1 MAEFKIRDKATGEI
15 FTIRE
20 KGTASVQEPM
30 AQPKSDIGGIASQA
44 GLGALSGLS
53 MNLLDTGNKPMSE
66 IVAGD
71 VGANIMKGASLAKN
85 PMEAFKR
92 FAQGGMMS
100 AQSIDPI
107 QEATLAQNGFPTL
120 PQPQGIAQQQARG
133 FGSLAGQMA
142 SGVGLEAIGKTG
154 ILRPTSGGVMEPID
168 AIVKEG
174 FSKAIRPSVKGKGTE
189 SQVQKYYRNATSAV
203 KDIVSNPDLALP
215 DEIGNPVKR
224 LPQSL
229 ADMAKAVEQ
238 TRAKIYGE
246 YHAMAEA
253 AGDAGA
259 KFDIRP
265 ILKKMVE
272 AKNDKGLDPE
282 VRTYIEKQIPSLAEL
297 ANASPDIVER
307 RMQSLNQSLT
317 GFYEGRVQKGV
328 AQTDASIAKLMREQL
343 DSQIAKSQGEGYKD
357 LKKRYG
363 ALKSVE
369 GDINRRAI
377 VASRANPKGFFDITD
392 VFSKGKLVTG
402 ALTGNLP
409 MVLQG
414 AAEVGIKNWIKKI
427 NSPDRMIKKM
437 FEKAS
442 RV

>member
-272 AKNDKGLDPE
+272 AKND
-282 VRTYIEKQIPSLAEL
+282 
-297 ANASPDIVER
+297 
-307 RMQSLNQSLT
+307 
-317 GFYEGRVQKGV
+317 
-328 AQTDASIAKLMREQL
+328 
-343 DSQIAKSQGEGYKD
+343 
-357 LKKRYG
+357 
-363 ALKSVE
+363 
-369 GDINRRAI
+369 
-377 VASRANPKGFFDITD
+377 
-392 VFSKGKLVTG
+392 
-402 ALTGNLP
+402 
-409 MVLQG
+409 
-414 AAEVGIKNWIKKI
+414 
-427 NSPDRMIKKM
+427 
-437 FEKAS
+437 
-442 RV
+442 